1 MAFQSFGDC
10 PWCGAHIELRK
21 EGRDYVCPVCA
32 CTFSRN
38 PAKWKV
44 GIPAAILVACLLWIF
59 VPLHGRIAA
68 FFGAIAVLIATAKS
82 FHHQIL
88 SRGRSDLT
96 VGEAK
101 QHKAE
106 GKESKWFFAA
116 IAVVLAAILVLLTL
130 VLVLMAKR

>member
-44 GIPAAILVACLLWIF
+44 GIPVATFVAILLWVFI
-59 VPLHGRIAA
+59 PLHGRSAA
-68 FFGAIAVLIATAKS
+68 FLGTLTVLIVTARS
-82 FHHQIL
+82 CRHQIL

-101 QHKAE
+101 QHRAVW
-106 GKESKWFFAA
+106 KESKWFPIV
-116 IAVVLAAILVLLTL
+116 IAVVLAPLLVLLIL
-130 VLVLMAKR
+130 ALIVMAIR